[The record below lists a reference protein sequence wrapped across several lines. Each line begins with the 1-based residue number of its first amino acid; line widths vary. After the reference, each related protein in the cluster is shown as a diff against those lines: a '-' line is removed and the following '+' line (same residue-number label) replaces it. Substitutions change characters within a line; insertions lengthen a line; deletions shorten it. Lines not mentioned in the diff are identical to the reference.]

1 VRKKMNITILNG
13 SPKQGAL
20 DAYLDKLIRA
30 LEKGGHTVAHLVLR
44 EMKLHPCTG
53 CFNCWV
59 KTPGHCIHTDDSDIL
74 DQAIIRS
81 DFLLWASPLQMGF
94 PSAIFKTAMDKHI
107 PLLHPYL
114 EISNHEMHHVRRY
127 EHYPRLGMLV
137 EPEADTDEDDMH
149 ILTNIFARAA
159 LNFKSRLEFFTAID
173 LPVEQLV
180 NLIAEAQHTTPLFT
194 DAPAPAEYTR
204 IAPPRHL
211 TIFNGSPRGNASN
224 SMFLMNEFIK
234 GFDAE
239 YDLHHL
245 YQRHALQEQVQAF
258 GEAECVWLA
267 LPLYTD
273 GMPGIVTQ
281 FIEALAPLKGRP
293 NNPAMGFLVQSAFNQ
308 GAHSRY
314 IERYCQKLAAR
325 LGSPYLG
332 TIVKCG
338 SGALHVLPTSTLF
351 KRLQSLG
358 NDLSQQGYL
367 NPRTV
372 HKIASPERYT
382 FDPNSL
388 IQNAM
393 YITISR
399 SMFDQQLKK
408 NGAYAKR
415 FDQPFLTEN

>member
-1 VRKKMNITILNG
+1 MNITILNG
-13 SPKQGAL
+13 SPQQNAL
-20 DAYLDKLIRA
+20 DLYLNKLIALLEQNGQRA
-30 LEKGGHTVAHLVLR
+30 THVVLR
-44 EMKLHPCTG
+44 EMKLYPCTG

-59 KTPGHCIHTDDSDIL
+59 KTPGHCIHGDDSDVL

-137 EPEADTDEDDMH
+137 EPEADTDEDDLH

-159 LNFKSRLEFFTAID
+159 LNFKSRLEFFHTSD
-173 LPVEQLV
+173 LPAEQLV
-180 NLIAEAQHTTPLFT
+180 NLIADAQNTTPLFT
-194 DAPAPAEYTR
+194 SPPAPAEYTR
-204 IAPPRHL
+204 IDPPQHL
-211 TIFNGSPRGNASN
+211 TVFNGSPRGKASN
-224 SMFLMNEFIK
+224 SILLMNEFIK
-234 GFDAE
+234 GFGAE

-245 YQRHALQEQVQAF
+245 YRRHALPEQVQAF
-258 GEAECVWLA
+258 AEAECVWLA
-267 LPLYTD
+267 FPLYTD

-308 GAHSRY
+308 GLHARY
-314 IERYCQKLAAR
+314 IERYLQKLTAR

-338 SGALHVLPTSTLF
+338 SGSLHVLPTHTLF

-358 NDLSQQGYL
+358 NDLSQRGYL

-372 HKIASPERYT
+372 HRIASPERYT
-382 FDPNSL
+382 FDPNTL
-388 IQNAM
+388 IQNAI
-393 YITISR
+393 YISVSR
-399 SMFDQQLKK
+399 LMFDKQLRK
-408 NGAYAKR
+408 NGVYARR
-415 FDQPFLTEN
+415 FDQPFIVEN